1 MKKKYWASV
10 FRGFVRFSPAFGQ
23 KCFRINFSK
32 VSATASQLNTYP
44 KLHASGIQTP
54 LYYFLRFYKNPETL
68 RKGGSRAAATS
79 KMECFVIIVSSFQP
93 LTIITKHSTL
103 DVAAAL
109 DPPLFTNRL
118 NSFSRKGSRIF
129 RTFKKRGYYYHLF
142 GLVAASFVY
151 RFFLCVCDHF
161 LLLRI
166 AHVWLSVPN
175 LYTK

>member
-32 VSATASQLNTYP
+32 VFATASQLNTYP
-44 KLHASGIQTP
+44 KLHASGIQTT

-79 KMECFVIIVSSFQP
+79 KMECFVMIVSSFQP

-118 NSFSRKGSRIF
+118 KSLEKR
-129 RTFKKRGYYYHLF
+129 FKNF
-142 GLVAASFVY
+142 
-151 RFFLCVCDHF
+151 
-161 LLLRI
+161 
-166 AHVWLSVPN
+166 PN
-175 LYTK
+175 F